1 MRLGAALPMSAIGGG
16 PLERR
21 SLADGA
27 ATIERLGYRSIW
39 VFDAVGRGFML
50 PDPFMALTVAATV
63 TESVELGTGILQLP
77 IRNVAEVAHR
87 AFTLGLVA
95 GPRVLLGIGPGST
108 EADFVTFGG
117 DYSARFATFEV
128 QRAEL
133 EEWLTTGTHRG
144 RSLSP
149 WPSVGGGPP
158 LLLAGWHGPWVERA
172 ARESA
177 GWIASGVY
185 ADDAT
190 LADAIV
196 RYRSAGGGRAIVT
209 NVQVGD
215 ELGPAV
221 DRLHRL
227 AELGFDDAV
236 IFDLAPTEERLAEIR
251 RLVPETEFG
260 TGTGTAS

>member
-16 PLERR
+16 PLDHR

-27 ATIERLGYRSIW
+27 AAIERLGYRSIW
-39 VFDAVGRGFML
+39 VFDAIGRGFML
-50 PDPFMALTVAATV
+50 PDPFMALAVAATV
-63 TESVELGTGILQLP
+63 TESVELGSGILQLP

-108 EADFVTFGG
+108 EADFLTFGG
-117 DYSARFATFEV
+117 DYRSRFATFET
-128 QRAEL
+128 QREEL
-133 EEWLTTGTHRG
+133 AEWLATGSHRG

-149 WPSVGGGPP
+149 WPAVGAGPQ

-172 ARESA
+172 ARQSA

-190 LADAIV
+190 LAEAIG

-209 NVQVGD
+209 NLQVGD
-215 ELGPAV
+215 DIGPV
-221 DRLHRL
+221 VERLHRL
-227 AELGFDDAV
+227 AGLGFDDAV
-236 IFDLAPTEERLAEIR
+236 VLDLAPTEERLAEIR
-251 RLVPETEFG
+251 RLVPDTD
-260 TGTGTAS
+260 TDTDTDT